1 MVLCVSF
8 DFFLCFFRFIDSIR
22 VRALAFRSSKLK
34 QSRKQ
39 PDSSASGCLREASPI
54 EKPLHASSKQ
64 RLKSRARVERTSCSI
79 GASIPCTTF
88 FKIIQ
93 SSCSSS
99 R

>member
-1 MVLCVSF
+1 MVFCVSF
-8 DFFLCFFRFIDSIR
+8 GFFLCFFRFLF
-22 VRALAFRSSKLK
+22 VSKLK

-39 PDSSASGCLREASPI
+39 PDSSSSGCLSKASLI
-54 EKPLHASSKQ
+54 EKTLRASSKQ
-64 RLKSRARVERTSCSI
+64 GFKSRARVERTSYNI
-79 GASIPCTTF
+79 GASIPCTTC

>member
-1 MVLCVSF
+1 MVFFVSF
-8 DFFLCFFRFIDSIR
+8 GFFSCFFR
-22 VRALAFRSSKLK
+22 SKLK

-39 PDSSASGCLREASPI
+39 PDSSVSGCLSKASLI
-54 EKPLHASSKQ
+54 EKSLQASSKQ
-64 RLKSRARVERTSCSI
+64 RLKSRAQVERTSCSI
-79 GASIPCTTF
+79 GISIPCTTC